1 MKLADLLLKQSLVVQ
16 IVWGEQKIE
25 FPSNVVE
32 IQDELAYI
40 TPYLHNGSALQLSIT
55 EGAGVVCNVFTDS
68 TVTGQRISW
77 RNIELTTL
85 DRNGKTLY
93 CLRTRGFNNI
103 ANPDDRRGNERVVVQ
118 VDGVVIDKQNDEE
131 LNVTVYDIS
140 GVGISFHAPKTYVPK
155 AQQLVIMFT
164 DVIDKR
170 TFNLRVEGSVSRVN
184 AEEGHTTVGCRL
196 VGENR
201 DYQLYRLIKHLREKN
216 GTRSNVINSETAAN
230 LQQNEQAE
238 QEAKTQPLDNASE

>member
-1 MKLADLLLKQSLVVQ
+1 MKLTDLLLNQSLVVQ

-32 IQDELAYI
+32 IQDEMAYI

-77 RNIELTTL
+77 RNVELTTL
-85 DRNGKTLY
+85 DRNGRTLY
-93 CLRTRGFNNI
+93 CIRTRGFNNI

-118 VDGVVIDKQNDEE
+118 VDGTVIDKQNDEE
-131 LNVTVYDIS
+131 LNVMVYDIS

-155 AQQLVIMFT
+155 SQQLVIMFT

-170 TFNLRVEGSVSRVN
+170 TFSLRVEGTVSRVN

-201 DYQLYRLIKHLREKN
+201 DYQIYRLIKHLRGKS
-216 GTRSNVINSETAAN
+216 GMRSNVINSETMAEEA
-230 LQQNEQAE
+230 QQNEQNAE
-238 QEAKTQPLDNASE
+238 SQPSDDVSAE